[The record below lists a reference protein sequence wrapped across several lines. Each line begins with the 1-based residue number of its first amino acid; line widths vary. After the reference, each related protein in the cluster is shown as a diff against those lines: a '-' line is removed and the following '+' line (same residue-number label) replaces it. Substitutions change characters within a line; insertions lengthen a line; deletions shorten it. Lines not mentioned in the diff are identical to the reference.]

1 MNEVYGYIHKIIKF
15 SAVDGPGNRSVIFL
29 QGCNFNCMF
38 CHNPETIPFKG
49 DGVKKMTVAEVF
61 DEIGTA
67 LNFIRGITVS
77 GGEATLQHEF
87 LTALFKAARIKGLTT
102 FIDSNGSLDLESYP
116 ELMKYT
122 DYVMLDIK
130 SFDNEE
136 HIKITGMPNTTVLKN
151 MRFLAEKGMLF
162 EVRTVISPNMLD
174 CEKTVR
180 EVSKF
185 IAPFKTIRYKLI
197 KYRVNGVREEYIRQL
212 KCPTKDFMEKMRSI
226 ALAEGVKDI
235 VVL

>member
-1 MNEVYGYIHKIIKF
+1 MSELYGYIHKIIKF

-38 CHNPETIPFKG
+38 CHNPETIPFK
-49 DGVKKMTVAEVF
+49 DNAAKKMTVSEVF
-61 DEIGTA
+61 DEIGNA
-67 LNFIRGITVS
+67 INFIRGITVS
-77 GGEATLQHEF
+77 GGEATLQHQF
-87 LTALFKAARIKGLTT
+87 LTALFKAAKRKSLTT
-102 FIDSNGSLDLESYP
+102 FIDSNGSVDLESCT

-130 SFDNEE
+130 SIDNEE
-136 HIKITGMPNTTVLKN
+136 HLKITGQPNTTVLKN

-162 EVRTVISPNMLD
+162 EVRTVISPTMLD

-180 EVSKF
+180 AVSEF
-185 IAPFKTIRYKLI
+185 IAPFGNIRYKLI

-212 KCPTKDFMEKMRSI
+212 KCPTNDFMEKMRTI
-226 ALAEGVKDI
+226 ASEAGVKDI